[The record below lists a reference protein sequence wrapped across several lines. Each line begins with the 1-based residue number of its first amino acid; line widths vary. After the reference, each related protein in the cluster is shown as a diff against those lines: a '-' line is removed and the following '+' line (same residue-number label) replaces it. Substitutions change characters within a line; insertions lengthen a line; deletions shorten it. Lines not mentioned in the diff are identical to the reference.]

1 MTDKGCAW
9 HNHDARKDK
18 TQLDKLLEEINAI
31 KYDIMTIKNM
41 EISDEAKAKPIEEL
55 EKQIAEVKERM
66 HNAIDEL

>member
-1 MTDKGCAW
+1 MTDRGCAW
-9 HNHDARKDK
+9 HNHDARRDAA
-18 TQLDKLLEEINAI
+18 QLTTLIEEIKAI